1 MCPIIFF
8 PRKTFIN
15 DGSWSPL
22 NPIVQSY
29 TAFTVNNMTHWN
41 KIILSHGQNKWNFCQ
56 YLNLCWNGT
65 TSLTSL
71 WRFWAQNL
79 LRSFN
84 LSWSWF
90 HWVFQ
95 HGTYHKVKTCSHI
108 KICYIIATCDTSW
121 SNVSSWWTLTFHPG
135 VHIYSILYGFSI
147 TTRNQ
152 TCCQY
157 FSSSALI
164 GLSKVHQHNEITQ

>member
-1 MCPIIFF
+1 MELLSISEFVLKWDDVIDEYMAFFSTKPIAKLQFV
-8 PRKTFIN
+8 
-15 DGSWSPL
+15 L
-22 NPIVQSY
+22 VM
-29 TAFTVNNMTHWN
+29 V
-41 KIILSHGQNKWNFCQ
+41 
-56 YLNLCWNGT
+56 
-65 TSLTSL
+65 
-71 WRFWAQNL
+71 
-79 LRSFN
+79 
-84 LSWSWF
+84 

-108 KICYIIATCDTSW
+108 KICYTIATCDTSW